1 MDVARILELLNV
13 LYPSPDAAANFLPNQ
28 TQQTEAHKALYDFM
42 AEPSAWFLASEILD
56 SLGTHAWAENTNARF
71 IAAHTLAVKIARDW
85 TSFPEDQSLNLKERL
100 LHWLQ
105 QSAIRTASSIPGE
118 KIVLRKLSV
127 AISVLS
133 FKLVPEPSRC
143 WDNWLLEVISRLASG
158 PTITS
163 SSLDVLTVIAEEA
176 ERADM
181 LGARRFEQ
189 NPLFLCPFTI
199 DPKFYL
205 LEFRVQYDKSI
216 QDGSGLVIRTLSDAL
231 ASESYSIKLAALS
244 CSQAWLCS
252 SHLNIDGPITLW
264 PILLDL
270 LFNSKYFSAYLNPDT
285 SIDLANEEEDIVQK
299 SADCIEELVSG
310 SRGGVSLGGGFVTK
324 ARAEVLLDW
333 FAGDLVGSI
342 IEHSVASGEVTD
354 AILSIYK
361 LFTSLCEHSING
373 IAANLSSPRSLKIVR
388 HLLRLSTFPGY
399 TGIDEN
405 ISTHILPI
413 WTLLQEELNDLGY
426 LGSSPDEF
434 DPPPTLVQDNHPELR
449 SLSIELFKTLSQGL
463 KLKATWPKHKDMAEN
478 WTKDMVAS
486 FKSHTR
492 ADLAECLLACY
503 YVCRDELLL
512 DLVVETKSL
521 LSRTQG
527 PDDCYEDLEACLFC
541 IRAIQDGI
549 PSEENTALP
558 LVFSSE
564 ILGRIPNGDTAPLL
578 RLKGTCLTLIG
589 QLRLLLLSSFSEW
602 LKHRPSHL
610 LSSLNLVAPSLN
622 SADPETISL
631 AANALRRL
639 CHEGRKVLVNEVAP
653 LAELIRST
661 EGKIMPDE
669 YNKVLQAVAS
679 VLQALPPKDLVQPIL
694 SLMDPVLTRL
704 DLALRQHSQVC
715 PDSLHCAPDPN
726 NRMVIITQLQQLK
739 ACNQGLSE
747 PDEEL
752 LLLDVDEES
761 TAEKEKM
768 DQLTQLEPIRNLQ
781 RNLSQLISVALV
793 QSLGDVDM
801 AVTLSELARSCTSS
815 IIPTAISLDPFILLT
830 TCISN
835 ISRDRA
841 NLAIWFSL
849 STSLVIATCRRT
861 GHNLPQDQWNSLLG
875 CVKESVK
882 VTASVLNS
890 DTQMTEEPD
899 LVQAFLQLSAV
910 IIDRYGQMF
919 VALKD
924 ELQIILTIAIAGLK
938 VEERVA
944 LQAALEILRVFA
956 QQTQKASS
964 QAQAEV
970 FVELLVM
977 HGQEIFHHIILGI
990 SGKLPRSSLPS
1001 LSETLHCFVI
1011 KLPHLS
1017 QMWLTKL
1024 METPG
1029 YPNERLTED
1038 KKVRFL
1044 KNICAARTLKKARD
1058 MCADFAIVSRGLEGT
1073 AYGASQMSLSFAG

>member
-1 MDVARILELLNV
+1 MDVSRVLELLNV
-13 LYPSPDAAANFLPNQ
+13 LYPSPNTPAHALPTQN
-28 TQQTEAHKALYDFM
+28 QQTEAQKALYDLM
-42 AEPSAWFLASEILD
+42 AEPSAWSLASEILD
-56 SLGTHAWAENTNARF
+56 SLGTHEWAQNTNARF
-71 IAAHTLAVKIARDW
+71 IAAHTLAVKISRDW
-85 TSFPEDQSLNLKERL
+85 TSFPADQSLTLKDRL
-100 LHWLQ
+100 LQWLQ
-105 QSAIRTASSIPGE
+105 QSVIRTTASIPGE

-158 PTITS
+158 PTVTS
-163 SSLDVLTVIAEEA
+163 SLLDVLTVIAEEA

-181 LGARRFEQ
+181 LGARR
-189 NPLFLCPFTI
+189 
-199 DPKFYL
+199 
-205 LEFRVQYDKSI
+205 VQYDQSI

-231 ASESYSIKLAALS
+231 VSESYTIRLAALT

-264 PILLDL
+264 PILLNL
-270 LFNSKYFSAYLNPDT
+270 LFSSKYLLAYLNPDKT
-285 SIDLANEEEDIVQK
+285 ADMADEEEDIVQK

-310 SRGGVSLGGGFVTK
+310 SRGGASIGAGFVTK

-333 FAGDLVGSI
+333 FGGDLLGSI
-342 IEHSVASGEVTD
+342 IEHSVASGEVPD
-354 AILSIYK
+354 AILSIFK
-361 LFTSLCEHSING
+361 LFTSLSEHSIAG
-373 IAANLSSPRSLKIVR
+373 IAASLSSTRSLKIVR
-388 HLLRLSTFPGY
+388 HLLRLSTYPGY
-399 TGIDEN
+399 GGIDEN
-405 ISTHILPI
+405 ISTLILPI

-426 LGSSPDEF
+426 LGNPPEESDF
-434 DPPPTLVQDNHPELR
+434 DPPPSLIQENYPELR
-449 SLSIELFKTLSQGL
+449 SLSTELFKTLAQGL
-463 KLKATWPKHKDMAEN
+463 KLKSTWPKQHFIADN
-478 WTKDMVAS
+478 WTKDMAAS

-512 DLVVETKSL
+512 DLVMETKSL
-521 LSRTQG
+521 LSSPQG

-564 ILGRIPNGDTAPLL
+564 ILGRIPIGDTPPLL
-578 RLKGTCLTLIG
+578 RLRGTCLTLIA
-589 QLRLLLLSSFSEW
+589 SFSEW
-602 LKHRPSHL
+602 LKHRPSNL
-610 LSSLNLVAPSLN
+610 LCSLNLVAPSLT
-622 SADPETISL
+622 SPDPETISL

-639 CHEGRKVLVNEVAP
+639 CHEGRKVLVNEIAA

-679 VLQALPPKDLVQPIL
+679 VLQALPAKDLVQPIL
-694 SLMDPVLTRL
+694 SLMEPVLTRL
-704 DLALRQHSQVC
+704 NHALRQHSQ
-715 PDSLHCAPDPN
+715 APDPD

-752 LLLDVDEES
+752 ILLDIDDDSNPER
-761 TAEKEKM
+761 EKM
-768 DQLTQLEPIRNLQ
+768 AQLAQLEPIRNLQ
-781 RNLSQLISVALV
+781 HTLSQLISNALV

-815 IIPTAISLDPFILLT
+815 SIPTAISLDPFILLT

-835 ISRDRA
+835 ISRDRT

-849 STSLVIATCRRT
+849 STSLVSATCRLK
-861 GHNLPQDQWNSLLG
+861 GQDFPQDQWNTLVG

-890 DTQMTEEPD
+890 DAQMIQEPD
-899 LVQAFLQLSAV
+899 LVQTFLQLCSA
-910 IIDRYGQMF
+910 IIERYGQMF

-944 LQAALEILRVFA
+944 LQAALDILRVFA
-956 QQTQKASS
+956 QQTQKASPP
-964 QAQAEV
+964 AQADL
-970 FVELLVM
+970 FLELLTI
-977 HGQEIFHHIILGI
+977 HGQQVLNHIVLGI

-1017 QMWLTKL
+1017 QMWLTQL
-1024 METPG
+1024 MQTPG
-1029 YPNERLTED
+1029 YPNEKLTEE

-1058 MCADFAIVSRGLEGT
+1058 VCTDFAIVSRGLEGT
-1073 AYGASQMSLSFAG
+1073 AYGASQMSLSFAD

>member
-1 MDVARILELLNV
+1 MDVSRVLELLNV
-13 LYPSPDAAANFLPNQ
+13 LYPSPNTPAHALPTQN
-28 TQQTEAHKALYDFM
+28 QQTEAQKALYDLM
-42 AEPSAWFLASEILD
+42 AEPSAWSLASEILD
-56 SLGTHAWAENTNARF
+56 SLGTHEWAQNTNARF
-71 IAAHTLAVKIARDW
+71 IAAHTLAVKISRDW
-85 TSFPEDQSLNLKERL
+85 TSFPADQSLTLKDRL
-100 LHWLQ
+100 LQWLQ
-105 QSAIRTASSIPGE
+105 QSVIRTTASIPGE

-158 PTITS
+158 PTVTS
-163 SSLDVLTVIAEEA
+163 SLLDVLTVIAEEA

-181 LGARRFEQ
+181 LGARR
-189 NPLFLCPFTI
+189 
-199 DPKFYL
+199 
-205 LEFRVQYDKSI
+205 VQYDQSI
-216 QDGSGLVIRTLSDAL
+216 HDGSGLVIRTLSDAL
-231 ASESYSIKLAALS
+231 VSESYTIRLAALT

-264 PILLDL
+264 PILLNL
-270 LFNSKYFSAYLNPDT
+270 LFSSKYLLAYLNPDKT
-285 SIDLANEEEDIVQK
+285 ADMADEEEDIVQR

-310 SRGGVSLGGGFVTK
+310 SRGGASIGAGFVTK

-333 FAGDLVGSI
+333 FGGDLLGSI
-342 IEHSVASGEVTD
+342 IEHSVASGEVPD
-354 AILSIYK
+354 AILSIFK
-361 LFTSLCEHSING
+361 LFTSLSEHSIAG
-373 IAANLSSPRSLKIVR
+373 IAASLSSTRSLKIVR
-388 HLLRLSTFPGY
+388 HLLRLSTYPGY
-399 TGIDEN
+399 GGIDEN
-405 ISTHILPI
+405 ISTLILPI

-426 LGSSPDEF
+426 LGNPPEDSDF
-434 DPPPTLVQDNHPELR
+434 DPPPSLIQENYPELR
-449 SLSIELFKTLSQGL
+449 SLSTELFKTLAQGL
-463 KLKATWPKHKDMAEN
+463 KLKSTWPKQHFIADN
-478 WTKDMVAS
+478 WTKDMAAS

-512 DLVVETKSL
+512 DLVMETKSL
-521 LSRTQG
+521 LSSPQG

-564 ILGRIPNGDTAPLL
+564 ILGRIPIGDKPPLL
-578 RLKGTCLTLIG
+578 RLRGTCLTLIA
-589 QLRLLLLSSFSEW
+589 SFSEW

-610 LSSLNLVAPSLN
+610 LCSLNLVAPSLT
-622 SADPETISL
+622 SPDPETISL

-639 CHEGRKVLVNEVAP
+639 CHEGRKVLVNEIAA

-679 VLQALPPKDLVQPIL
+679 VLQALPAKDLVQPIL
-694 SLMDPVLTRL
+694 SLMEPVLTRL
-704 DLALRQHSQVC
+704 NHALRQHSQ
-715 PDSLHCAPDPN
+715 APDPD

-752 LLLDVDEES
+752 ILLDIDDDS
-761 TAEKEKM
+761 NPEKEKM
-768 DQLTQLEPIRNLQ
+768 AQLAQLEPIRNLQ
-781 RNLSQLISVALV
+781 HTLSQLISNALV

-815 IIPTAISLDPFILLT
+815 SIPTAISLDPFILLT

-835 ISRDRA
+835 ISRDRT

-849 STSLVIATCRRT
+849 STSLVSATCRLK
-861 GHNLPQDQWNSLLG
+861 GQDFPQDQWNTLVG

-890 DTQMTEEPD
+890 DAQMIQEPD
-899 LVQAFLQLSAV
+899 LVQTFLQLCSA
-910 IIDRYGQMF
+910 IIERYGQMF

-944 LQAALEILRVFA
+944 LQAALDILRVFA
-956 QQTQKASS
+956 QQTHKASPP
-964 QAQAEV
+964 AQADL
-970 FVELLVM
+970 FLELLTI
-977 HGQEIFHHIILGI
+977 HGQQVLNHIVLGI

-1017 QMWLTKL
+1017 QMWLTQL
-1024 METPG
+1024 MQTPG
-1029 YPNERLTED
+1029 YPNEKLTEE
-1038 KKVRFL
+1038 KKVRFFEKHL
-1044 KNICAARTLKKARD
+1044 
-1058 MCADFAIVSRGLEGT
+1058 RGSDTQEG
-1073 AYGASQMSLSFAG
+1073 

>member
-1 MDVARILELLNV
+1 MDVSRVLELLNV
-13 LYPSPDAAANFLPNQ
+13 LYPSPNTPAHALPTQN
-28 TQQTEAHKALYDFM
+28 QQTEAQKALYDLM
-42 AEPSAWFLASEILD
+42 AEPSAWSLASEILD
-56 SLGTHAWAENTNARF
+56 SLGTHEWAQNTNARF
-71 IAAHTLAVKIARDW
+71 IAAHTLAVKISRDW
-85 TSFPEDQSLNLKERL
+85 TSFPADQSLTLKDRL
-100 LHWLQ
+100 LQWLQ
-105 QSAIRTASSIPGE
+105 QSVIRTTASIPGE

-158 PTITS
+158 PTVTS
-163 SSLDVLTVIAEEA
+163 SLLDVLTVIAEEA

-181 LGARRFEQ
+181 LGARR
-189 NPLFLCPFTI
+189 
-199 DPKFYL
+199 
-205 LEFRVQYDKSI
+205 VQYDQSI
-216 QDGSGLVIRTLSDAL
+216 HDGSGLVIRTLSDAL
-231 ASESYSIKLAALS
+231 VSESYTIRLAALT

-264 PILLDL
+264 PILLNL
-270 LFNSKYFSAYLNPDT
+270 LFSSKYLLAYLNPDKT
-285 SIDLANEEEDIVQK
+285 ADMADEEEDIVQR

-310 SRGGVSLGGGFVTK
+310 SRGGASIGAGFVTK

-333 FAGDLVGSI
+333 FGGDLLGSI
-342 IEHSVASGEVTD
+342 IEHSVASGEVPD
-354 AILSIYK
+354 AILSIFK
-361 LFTSLCEHSING
+361 LFTSLSEHSIAG
-373 IAANLSSPRSLKIVR
+373 IAASLSSTRSLKIVR
-388 HLLRLSTFPGY
+388 HLLRLSTYPGY
-399 TGIDEN
+399 GGIDEN
-405 ISTHILPI
+405 ISTLILPI

-426 LGSSPDEF
+426 LGNPPEDSDF
-434 DPPPTLVQDNHPELR
+434 DPPPSLIQENYPELR
-449 SLSIELFKTLSQGL
+449 SLSTELFKTLAQGL
-463 KLKATWPKHKDMAEN
+463 KLKSTWPKQHFIADN
-478 WTKDMVAS
+478 WTKDMAAS

-512 DLVVETKSL
+512 DLVMETKSL
-521 LSRTQG
+521 LSSPQG

-564 ILGRIPNGDTAPLL
+564 ILGRIPIGDKPPLL
-578 RLKGTCLTLIG
+578 RLRGTCLTLIA
-589 QLRLLLLSSFSEW
+589 SFSEW

-610 LSSLNLVAPSLN
+610 LCSLNLVAPSLT
-622 SADPETISL
+622 SPDPETISL

-639 CHEGRKVLVNEVAP
+639 CHEGRKVLVNEIAA

-679 VLQALPPKDLVQPIL
+679 VLQALPAKDLVQPIL
-694 SLMDPVLTRL
+694 SLMEPVLTRL
-704 DLALRQHSQVC
+704 NHALRQHSQ
-715 PDSLHCAPDPN
+715 APDPD

-752 LLLDVDEES
+752 ILLDIDDDS
-761 TAEKEKM
+761 NPEKEKM
-768 DQLTQLEPIRNLQ
+768 AQLAQLEPIRNLQ
-781 RNLSQLISVALV
+781 HTLSQLISNALV

-815 IIPTAISLDPFILLT
+815 SIPTAISLDPFILLT

-835 ISRDRA
+835 ISRDRT

-849 STSLVIATCRRT
+849 STSLVSATCRLK
-861 GHNLPQDQWNSLLG
+861 GQDFPQDQWNTLVG

-890 DTQMTEEPD
+890 DAQMIQEPD
-899 LVQAFLQLSAV
+899 LVQTFLQLCSA
-910 IIDRYGQMF
+910 IIERYGQMF

-944 LQAALEILRVFA
+944 LQAALDILRVFA

-964 QAQAEV
+964 PAQADL
-970 FVELLVM
+970 FLELLTI
-977 HGQEIFHHIILGI
+977 HGQQVLNHIVLGI

-1017 QMWLTKL
+1017 QMWLTQL
-1024 METPG
+1024 MQTPG
-1029 YPNERLTED
+1029 YPNEKLTEE

-1058 MCADFAIVSRGLEGT
+1058 VCTDFAIVSRGLEGT
-1073 AYGASQMSLSFAG
+1073 AYGASQMSLSFAD